1 MRRSTRDE
9 LGLVAENLSV
19 DLARFRC
26 TASLDQGLDQL
37 DVIADA
43 QSTDSGQMTL
53 AAMPAQNGNRRLS

>member
-1 MRRSTRDE
+1 
-9 LGLVAENLSV
+9 VAENLSV